1 MYPSRVPCWNQIA
14 VSTLAMKLSSIP
26 GRVKAQVMR
35 LLDDRIG
42 VRFSSPDVGDLIAG
56 WSRGTSTVNRAATSP
71 SGN

>member
-1 MYPSRVPCWNQIA
+1 M
-14 VSTLAMKLSSIP
+14 SSIP